1 MGYSITDY
9 ERPSVAVD
17 AAVFGVDDH
26 KSPTMDEKRLKIL
39 LVKRGEKPFEGMYS
53 LPGGFL
59 RKNETTEEAVHRE
72 LAEEAGV
79 TGSKLI
85 PLKVYSGADRDPRGW
100 IISAAYISLTNTV
113 KLSTVE
119 NSDAAEAVWMELSY
133 EVSGDTEMLTVH
145 GGEENLKII
154 AEKGSVIKNDLSF
167 DHGMIIYDAFKKLQ
181 DEVLNH
187 DIIFDLMPEL
197 FTVSDL
203 HGPYKMILDKNES
216 MQAFRKRMSSKI
228 EETDQ
233 YDDTTA
239 AHRKSKLYRRKKTRE
254 E

>member
-1 MGYSITDY
+1 MEYSITDY

-26 KSPTMDEKRLKIL
+26 RAATMDEKRLKIL
-39 LVKRGEKPFEGMYS
+39 LIKRGEEPFKDMYA

-59 RKNETTEEAVHRE
+59 IKGETTEEAVQRE

-79 TGSKLI
+79 TGSKII
-85 PLKVYSGADRDPRGW
+85 PLKVYSGEGRDPRGW

-113 KLSTVE
+113 SLSTDR
-119 NSDAAEAVWMELSY
+119 NSDAAEAVWLELIYKVSGETERLEICGE
-133 EVSGDTEMLTVH
+133 EVSLE
-145 GGEENLKII
+145 II
-154 AEKGSVIKNDLSF
+154 AENGRVIRNDFPF
-167 DHGMIIYDAFKKLQ
+167 DHGTIIYDAFKKLQ
-181 DEVLNH
+181 DEVLHH

-203 HGPYKMILDKNES
+203 HGPYQMILQKNES
-216 MQAFRKRMSSKI
+216 MQAFRKRMSPKI
-228 EETDQ
+228 EETDM
-233 YDDTTA
+233 YDDTAA
-239 AHRKSKLYRRKKTRE
+239 AHRKSKLYRRKKSQE

>member
-1 MGYSITDY
+1 MSYSITDY

-26 KSPTMDEKRLKIL
+26 KSSTMDEKVLKIL
-39 LVKRGEKPFEGMYS
+39 LIKRGEEPFKGMYA

-59 RKNETTEEAVHRE
+59 EKNETAEEAVSRE

-79 TGSKLI
+79 VGSKLI
-85 PLKVYSGADRDPRGW
+85 PLRVYSSAGRDPRGW
-100 IISAAYISLTNTV
+100 IISAAFISLTNTV
-113 KLSTVE
+113 QLSTE
-119 NSDAAEAVWMELSY
+119 RQSDAAEAVWMDFRY
-133 EVSGDTEMLTVH
+133 EVNGSLE
-145 GGEENLKII
+145 KII
-154 AEKGSVIKNDLSF
+154 ISKGETVLEIFAENGRVIKNDFPF
-167 DHGMIIYDAFKKLQ
+167 DHGTIIYEAFKKLQ
-181 DEVLNH
+181 DEVRYH

-203 HGPYKMILDKNES
+203 HGPYQMILQKEES
-216 MQAFRKRMSSKI
+216 MQAFRKRMSPKI
-228 EETDQ
+228 EETDR

-239 AHRKSKLYRRKKTRE
+239 AHRKSKLYRRKIFKE